1 MVELAV
7 ATVLPAA
14 IVAPHLIPLHRV
26 TPVWA
31 AVVWLAVLALRA
43 LVAAGVAIFVFVDLQ
58 QTGVFRA
65 LAGWCLHEVI
75 PLLAVHLGVSG
86 HPLAHATAIL
96 PGLVLAASLLSL
108 LFGLARGWVA
118 VRRSLAGALGEGPFG
133 STVVRDQTVL
143 VAVTAFGGSRIVVSE
158 AALRAMDDEE
168 LEASFAHELGHIQR
182 RHRPLLLLASVLCA
196 LGRALPGTRVAER
209 ELVFHLERDA
219 DEYAVAATSDPLALA
234 SAICKAAVGAPAE
247 LTALGGRGR
256 ASVRIGYLVDG
267 APSRG
272 SVLLER
278 ATRALAAALVVMAL
292 GLAVS
297 LPAFALSAPT
307 SAHDAGVVEHC
318 DR

>member
-1 MVELAV
+1 MLGLAL
-7 ATVLPAA
+7 ALVLPAA
-14 IVAPHLIPLHRV
+14 IVAPHVIPLHRV

-31 AVVWLAVLALRA
+31 AAVWLAVLALRA
-43 LVAAGVAIFVFVDLQ
+43 LVAAGVAIFVFVDLP

-86 HPLAHATAIL
+86 HPLAHAAAIV

-108 LFGLARGWVA
+108 LVGLARGWVA
-118 VRRSLAGALGEGPFG
+118 VRHSLARALGEGPFG
-133 STVVRDQTVL
+133 STVVQHQEVL
-143 VAVTAFGGSRIVVSE
+143 VAVTAFGPTRVVVSE

-168 LEASFAHELGHIQR
+168 LEASLAHELGHIHR
-182 RHRPLLLLASVLCA
+182 RHRPLLLLASVFGA
-196 LGRALPGTRVAER
+196 LGRALPGTRAAER

-234 SAICKAAVGAPAE
+234 SAICKAATGAPAE

-267 APSRG
+267 EPSRG
-272 SVLLER
+272 GVLLER
-278 ATRALAAALVVMAL
+278 ATRALAAMLLVMAL
-292 GLAVS
+292 ALAVS
-297 LPAFALSAPT
+297 LPAWALAVPS
-307 SAHDAGVVEHC
+307 SAHDAGIAEHC
-318 DR
+318 HR